1 MYRQPE
7 TNQLQLHLKG
17 VLTELNVT
25 KSGLTRHLRTY
36 IGGIS
41 TGTVSLICN
50 YDQWPRGRNQ
60 KKEDLIPK
68 IVEYLVQNDASEAQI
83 ARAFDRVYGPRVYG
97 AKNGGEQQKRGNA
110 AVAPYSPGQQANQEQ
125 EDLMTLL
132 RHQRLTQ
139 EARQHFRILRDPF
152 VNEMSGSEDVYVSDD
167 IRYVRSAVRQ
177 TAQHGGMLAVT
188 SESGGGK
195 STIRKDL
202 QAWIN
207 VNDESI
213 TVIEPYVVG
222 MSASNKGGRP
232 LLASDIT
239 AVVIRALAPS
249 EKPRM
254 SHERRTEQMHTILR
268 ESARLGN
275 KHVLI
280 IEEAHDLATPTLKA
294 MKRFYELEDGFKKV
308 LSIILIGQPE
318 LARKLSEKNPEVR
331 EVVQRCELVTL
342 PPLDNNVGE
351 YLAHKFKRVGM
362 DASAVLEPDAIDAI
376 RSVLRRNVTETF
388 GGQRKTRDQS
398 LCYPLAINNL
408 LTRAMNQAVEI
419 GSPKVN
425 AALINAALRGGGDE

>member
-1 MYRQPE
+1 
-7 TNQLQLHLKG
+7 
-17 VLTELNVT
+17 
-25 KSGLTRHLRTY
+25 
-36 IGGIS
+36 
-41 TGTVSLICN
+41 
-50 YDQWPRGRNQ
+50 
-60 KKEDLIPK
+60 
-68 IVEYLVQNDASEAQI
+68 
-83 ARAFDRVYGPRVYG
+83 
-97 AKNGGEQQKRGNA
+97 
-110 AVAPYSPGQQANQEQ
+110 
-125 EDLMTLL
+125 MTLL

-152 VNEMSGSEDVYVSDD
+152 VNEMSGADDVFVSDD

-188 SESGGGK
+188 GESGSGK

-207 VNDESI
+207 ANDESI

-249 EKPRM
+249 EAPRL

-425 AALINAALRGGGDE
+425 AALINAAIRGGGDA

>member
-1 MYRQPE
+1 MHRE
-7 TNQLQLHLKG
+7 LDTNLLQLHLKG
-17 VLTELNVT
+17 LLTELHVT
-25 KSGLTRHLRTY
+25 QSGLVRHLRKTW
-36 IGGIS
+36 GRIS
-41 TGTVSLICN
+41 SATVSLICN
-50 YDQWPRGRNQ
+50 YDQWPRSRSQ
-60 KKEDLIPK
+60 TKEDLIPK
-68 IVEYLVQNDASEAQI
+68 IVEFLEKNDATEAQI
-83 ARAFDRVYGPRVYG
+83 ARAFDRVYGNP
-97 AKNGGEQQKRGNA
+97 NGGEQQKRGNA

-139 EARQHFRILRDPF
+139 EARQQFRILRDPF

-207 VNDESI
+207 ATDESI

-249 EKPRM
+249 ESPRL

-342 PPLDNNVGE
+342 PPLDNNVGD

-362 DASAVLEPDAIDAI
+362 EATAVLEPEAIDAI
-376 RSVLRRNVTETF
+376 RAVLRRNVTETF
-388 GGQRKTRDQS
+388 GGNRKTRDQS

-408 LTRAMNQAVEI
+408 LTRAMNLAAEI
-419 GSPKVN
+419 GEPKVN
-425 AALINAALRGGGDE
+425 AGLINAAIRGGGDD